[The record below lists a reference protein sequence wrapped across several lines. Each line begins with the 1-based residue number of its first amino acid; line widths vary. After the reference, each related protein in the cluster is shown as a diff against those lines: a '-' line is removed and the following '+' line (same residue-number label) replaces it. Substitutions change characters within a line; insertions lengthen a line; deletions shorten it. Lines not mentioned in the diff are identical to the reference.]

1 MNKVC
6 LTGRICK
13 DLELRYNS
21 SNVSYTRF
29 SLAANRNFKNQQGE
43 YEADFINCVA
53 WRERAEMM
61 AKHLSKGSQIAIEG
75 RIQTGKYVDKDGNN
89 HYTSDII
96 VENITFLDS
105 KKKENQLE
113 PQETSP
119 YDFQQNSNLHSQ
131 RQDYVEND
139 PYLDFGDCV
148 RLDDEFLD

>member
-29 SLAANRNFKNQQGE
+29 SLAVNRNFKNQQGE

-139 PYLDFGDCV
+139 SYSGFGDCV